1 MRQSL
6 SCSLCIVELQERDCK
21 LQRTKTSSVSS
32 QCAPTSAHTFAPDYD
47 LLSVLFKFIMPKGT
61 PASIDIS
68 DLILNGLNCV
78 LRYP

>member
-1 MRQSL
+1 MTANCREAKPPL
-6 SCSLCIVELQERDCK
+6 SVLSAPLQ
-21 LQRTKTSSVSS
+21 V
-32 QCAPTSAHTFAPDYD
+32 PT
-47 LLSVLFKFIMPKGT
+47 LLLLIMISSVLFKFIMPKGT